1 MIEKVRKYLIENIAY
16 VVVFSFAGVYLIIKK
31 GTDYTL
37 NYVSILLGLFVPLFI
52 VINLYSIIKSMI
64 LGEKLDYRE
73 LIVALLL
80 LCLTIIIYL
89 FGLKESQQIVIG
101 LINGVTSILLVVIML
116 FITNR
121 RQMKKPGTA
130 GLFLLYRF
138 QFCRFN
144 KIVERVENMVPVLSE
159 INLMQFQENNDKE
172 FFEALK
178 ETINALTQI

>member
-37 NYVSILLGLFVPLFI
+37 NYVSILLGLFVPLFV

-101 LINGVTSILLVVIML
+101 FINGVTSILLVVIML

-121 RQMKKPGTA
+121 R
-130 GLFLLYRF
+130 
-138 QFCRFN
+138 
-144 KIVERVENMVPVLSE
+144 
-159 INLMQFQENNDKE
+159 
-172 FFEALK
+172 
-178 ETINALTQI
+178 